1 MQSILGTEGY
11 PQLIRVVRYVRSRW
25 RLRNVLKGV
34 AFLILF
40 SLVAFAVSA
49 YGMEHFRYS
58 TWSVRLFRV
67 FTYLALLGL
76 FLRFIYR
83 PLSRRVTDEQVAR
96 YMEEHDPSLKE
107 AISTAV
113 EVGRPLEGVVDGR
126 QFLSPRLI
134 DRLVQQTVER
144 CENIDYGHAIE
155 QDALKRSSA
164 VLFGVAVA
172 GMIAV
177 LLSPGFLRYGASLLL
192 NPLRSAQAASP
203 YAIQVQPGNADVARG
218 ADQLV
223 TAELSGFDS
232 DGIEIAM
239 KLENAG
245 GEGGGEAEWK
255 RWRPRG
261 ATRS

>member
-1 MQSILGTEGY
+1 MESILGTEGY

-25 RLRNVLKGV
+25 RLRNVLKGI

-40 SLVAFAVSA
+40 GLVAFAVSA

-58 TWSVRLFRV
+58 AWSVRLFRV

-83 PLSRRVTDEQVAR
+83 PLSKRVDDEQVAR
-96 YMEEHDPSLKE
+96 YMEEHDASLKE

-113 EVGRPLEGVVDGR
+113 EMGKPLEGDRDGR
-126 QFLSPRLI
+126 RFVSPALI
-134 DRLVQQTVER
+134 EKLVKQTVER
-144 CENIDYGHAIE
+144 CERIDYGHAIE

-164 VLFGVAVA
+164 IVFGVAVA

-177 LLSPGFLRYGASLLL
+177 LVSPSFLRYGASLLL

-203 YAIQVQPGNADVARG
+203 YAIQVQPGSADVARG

-223 TAELSGFDS
+223 TAVLSG
-232 DGIEIAM
+232 
-239 KLENAG
+239 
-245 GEGGGEAEWK
+245 
-255 RWRPRG
+255 
-261 ATRS
+261 